1 MCRIFKLIW
10 TYFTVNLF
18 ELNFVDSALDLFVFV
33 YGIKIQFNI
42 RGV

>member
-1 MCRIFKLIW
+1 MRRIFKLIW

-33 YGIKIQFNI
+33 YGIKIKFNI